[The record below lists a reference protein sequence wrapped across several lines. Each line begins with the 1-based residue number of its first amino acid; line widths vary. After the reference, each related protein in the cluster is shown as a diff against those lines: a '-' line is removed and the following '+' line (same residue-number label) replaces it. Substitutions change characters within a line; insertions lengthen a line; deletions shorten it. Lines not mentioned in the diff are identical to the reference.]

1 MIKIDDLATEIE
13 KELKNYSQDIADGV
27 KADVKQVA
35 KECRDE
41 IKRNSPR
48 LTGDYAKGW
57 RTETNF
63 ESREDIRITVHNK
76 TDYQLTHLLEDGHA
90 GRGGT
95 SKGAAPPYPHIG
107 PAEENAAKKLEERV
121 TVRVTKR

>member
-1 MIKIDDLATEIE
+1 MIKIDDLAKEIE
-13 KELKNYSQDIADGV
+13 KELENYSQDIADGV

-35 KECRDE
+35 QECRDE

-76 TDYQLTHLLEDGHA
+76 TNYQLTHLLEDGHA

-95 SKGAAPPYPHIG
+95 SNGAAPPYPHIG

-121 TVRVTKR
+121 TVRVKKQ

>member
-1 MIKIDDLATEIE
+1 MIKIDDLAKEIE
-13 KELKNYSQDIADGV
+13 KELENYSQDIADGV

-35 KECRDE
+35 QECRDE

-76 TDYQLTHLLEDGHA
+76 TNYQLTHLLEDGHA

-95 SKGAAPPYPHIG
+95 SNGAAPPYPHIG